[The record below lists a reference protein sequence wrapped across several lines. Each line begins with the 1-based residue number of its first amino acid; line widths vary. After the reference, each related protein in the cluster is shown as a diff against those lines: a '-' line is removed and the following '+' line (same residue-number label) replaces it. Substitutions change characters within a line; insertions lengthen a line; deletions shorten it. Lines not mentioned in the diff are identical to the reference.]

1 MDKEENKKISLFF
14 LGFFVVI
21 VLTPLFLGAI
31 IPIENVIPNFSDSTY
46 SIKESYLSCLSG
58 KNVLCIGDS
67 ITWLDG
73 KTTSG
78 YDNGNT
84 VIVGYQEQFRKEGAI
99 VTTKGN
105 SGATIRKYVST
116 DDMEHGSLVDD
127 IKNSKYNVAG
137 YDIIT
142 IFAGTND
149 VGRGLRLGTLGN
161 ESDADFDE
169 TTTIGALRSMIEY
182 IRTNNPTCDIYL
194 ITPLRSGLAS
204 RPYEQMEQVAQSIIS
219 VGNMYSIKIIDLLH
233 ESGIGKGNIDTFT
246 YDKLHP
252 NNDGFERIGL
262 KIVKEIN

>member
-1 MDKEENKKISLFF
+1 MKLDKKENKKIVKYILMF
-14 LGFFVVI
+14 LVVI
-21 VLTPLFLGAI
+21 VSITLFLVAI
-31 IPIENVIPNFSDSTY
+31 IPKENAIPNLY
-46 SIKESYLSCLSG
+46 NSISG

-67 ITWLDG
+67 ITSLDG

-84 VIVGYQEQFRKEGAI
+84 VIVGYQEQFRKEGAT

-116 DDMEHGSLVDD
+116 DDMKHGSLVDD
-127 IKNSKYNVAG
+127 IKNSNYNVAG

-149 VGRGLRLGTLGN
+149 VSRGLRLGTLGN
-161 ESDADFDE
+161 ESDANFDE
-169 TTTIGALRSMIEY
+169 TTTIGALRSMLEY
-182 IRTNNPTCDIYL
+182 IRTNNSTCEIYL
-194 ITPLRSGLAS
+194 ITPLRSGLDS
-204 RPYEQMEQVAQSIIS
+204 RPYEKMEQVTEGIIS
-219 VGNMYSIKIIDLLH
+219 TGNMYGIKVINLLY
-233 ESGIGKGNIDTFT
+233 ESGIGKGNIDTFL

-252 NNDGFERIGL
+252 NNEGFERIGL